1 MKKTNKG
8 FSMVEL
14 IIVIAIMA
22 ILAGALAPA
31 LIKYINKSRLST
43 DIQTASSIGTAIQTA
58 LANESGYD
66 DASKTYSGA
75 ANVTAVSATI
85 YGSNPGD
92 AFATSVRD
100 TLGKSAPKVK
110 AKKCMYKGAT
120 AGTYGGDFWIY
131 VDPIGNQSYVAVGS
145 TKPTFNIAAGSVSVS
160 GGHLLY
166 PTADKCL
173 TDDSVSKCGQ

>member
-31 LIKYINKSRLST
+31 LIKYINKSRIST
-43 DIQTASSIGTAIQTA
+43 DIQTANTIATAVQTA

-66 DASKTYSGA
+66 A
-75 ANVTAVSATI
+75 APAAGWTALNWDTTNS
-85 YGSNPGD
+85 D
-92 AFATSVRD
+92 AFWGPVTNAVGGS
-100 TLGKSAPKVK
+100 SMPAPK
-110 AKKCMYKGAT
+110 AKKCLKNTSMGT
-120 AGTYGGDFWIY
+120 AFEIDVNTA
-131 VDPIGNQSYVAVGS
+131 N
-145 TKPTFNIAAGSVSVS
+145 NSVRVRES
-160 GGHLLY
+160 GGSHLLF

-173 TDDSVSKCGQ
+173 TDDSGSACTASGT